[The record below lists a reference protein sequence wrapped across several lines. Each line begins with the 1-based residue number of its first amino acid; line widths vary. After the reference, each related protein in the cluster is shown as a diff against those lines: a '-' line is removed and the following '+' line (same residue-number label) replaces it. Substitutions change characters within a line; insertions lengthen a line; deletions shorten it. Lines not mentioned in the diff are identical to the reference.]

1 MSENK
6 MFESAQGVLGAWML
20 DGARVGM
27 LLKRNAVGPAWFA
40 DKKHREIFLAL
51 TALSERTGGAVDLM
65 LAVEQ
70 LRNMDKLED
79 VGGIA
84 ALEAIVDATPTA
96 THAEYY
102 LDVLRGAWMAR
113 AAEMAIDDFRKSGPV
128 AGEVAINELVQRL
141 QGVVC
146 NSSMQLE
153 MDKKRIA
160 EEIAAEW
167 QMAHTM
173 RVENHDMN
181 WVPGLPLPWM
191 PLTKIMGG
199 LQPGLHILAARPSAG
214 KTSMAATNYSE
225 YWCERGIPHLFI
237 SLDMQAKDV
246 EKRNTSARTCM
257 REHPTRPGDSLAISM
272 ARLQFGSARHEQLN
286 AAMEELKSVSENC
299 CHIVEDCYH
308 IDRIES
314 AIAMAIQKWG
324 IKAVIIDYLQVIE
337 VPNQDRMNE
346 NQRMSRVSSRLKK
359 IYKQYKVPILALS
372 QLSRDIEKEKRPP
385 QLSDLRDSG
394 AIEQDAMS
402 VGVLWVD
409 PEVQEKWQVFPPVGL
424 AYGDEHL
431 AVTLRPV
438 WLCVLKNQNGPTKW
452 FPLIFYPSYFLFRPG
467 NFEAKREVEREEK
480 GGRKIYTN
488 AGYFAEVRDDWRHMP
503 TDGKLREAHVL
514 GSREAGEE
522 EL

>member
-1 MSENK
+1 
-6 MFESAQGVLGAWML
+6 MFEAARGVLGCWML
-20 DGARVGM
+20 DWARTGM
-27 LLKRNAVGPAWFA
+27 LLKRNGVGPAWFA
-40 DKKHREIFLAL
+40 DKCHREIFLAL
-51 TALSERTGGAVDLM
+51 SALAERTGGAVDLM

-70 LRNMDKLED
+70 LRSMDKLED
-79 VGGIA
+79 VGGVE
-84 ALEAIVDATPTA
+84 ALTRIVDETPTA
-96 THAEYY
+96 AHAEYY
-102 LDVLRGAWMAR
+102 LDVLRGTWMGR
-113 AAEMAIDDFRKSGPV
+113 AAEAAITEFRKYGEHG
-128 AGEVAINELVQRL
+128 GEVALNELVQRL

-146 NSSMQLE
+146 NTSQQLE
-153 MDKKRIA
+153 MDKRKIA
-160 EEIAAEW
+160 EEIEAEW
-167 QMAHTM
+167 KMAHSM
-173 RVENHDMN
+173 RIEHHDMN

-225 YWCERGIPHLFI
+225 YWCEKKIPHLFI

-246 EKRNTSARTCM
+246 EKRNTSARTCA
-257 REHPTRPGDSLAISM
+257 REHETRKGESLAVSM
-272 ARLQFGSARHEQLN
+272 ARLQFGTARHEQF
-286 AAMEELKSVSENC
+286 AAALEELRVVSENC

-324 IKAVIIDYLQVIE
+324 IKAVILDYLQVVE

-359 IYKQYKVPILALS
+359 IYKQYKIPILALS

-409 PEVQEKWQVFPPVGL
+409 PEVQEKWQAYPPVGL

-431 AVTLRPV
+431 AATLRPV
-438 WLCVLKNQNGPTKW
+438 WLCVLKNQNGPTRW
-452 FPLIFYPSYFLFRPG
+452 FPTIFYPSYFLFRPG
-467 NFEAKREVEREEK
+467 NYEAQREVEREER

-488 AGYFAEVRDDWRHMP
+488 AGFFAQVRDDWRFLP
-503 TDGKLREAHVL
+503 TDGKLADARVL
-514 GSREAGEE
+514 GSREAGMGEM
-522 EL
+522 